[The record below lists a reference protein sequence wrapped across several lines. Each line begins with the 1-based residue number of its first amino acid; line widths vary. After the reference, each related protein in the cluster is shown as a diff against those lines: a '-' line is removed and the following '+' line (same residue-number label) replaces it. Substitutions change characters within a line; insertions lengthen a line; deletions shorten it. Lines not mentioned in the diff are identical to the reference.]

1 MSLFEIILVALLG
14 VYILSNLYIAISGMI
29 LKIKKK
35 TENEELKKKLEESKK
50 TTREKKETEE

>member
-1 MSLFEIILVALLG
+1 MSLFKIILVALLG

-50 TTREKKETEE
+50 NTREKKETEE